1 MLWLRVCVATV
12 VLPGAA
18 QALASSNGLALTPPM
33 GWNSWNHFGC
43 DGLNEKVVEET
54 ATAMA
59 NSGMQAAGYRYIN
72 LDDCWMAP
80 SRDANGNL
88 VPDPAKFPSGMPA
101 LVSYVHNLGLKVGLY
116 EDAGTATCQGLPGSF
131 GHYQQDANIYAAW
144 GIDYIKVDWCNAD
157 GLDPQTQYTQFQQA
171 LAGAGGST
179 VFSLCDWGTATP
191 WKWAPAVGNLWRTTG
206 DIGDNWLSMVNN
218 MQANS
223 AYAESARPGAWNDPD
238 MLEVGNGGMTDTE
251 DRTHFT
257 MWAMMAAPLIA
268 GNDLTALSPA
278 SLATLTNKEVIA
290 VDQDALGAQGILL
303 WDNGGGLQ
311 VWAKPVTGGTAVA
324 LLNLSGTGSTISV
337 DWGMIGLESIQ
348 TAAVRDLWADADLGE
363 FTGGFRANVPSH
375 GVTLIMVGASGSLPL
390 QAIYEGDATANTL
403 SGQAV
408 VMQCPCLDG
417 NQVGYIGNGAA
428 NSVTVENV
436 NAPTSGRYQMN
447 IYGSVSGTRSFLV
460 SVDGGAPVQA
470 SLTVTSFS
478 LPVTSGMTVQLNS
491 GANSIEFSNSGA
503 WAPNLD
509 HIAVSSPGVAGPGFN
524 IVYPAADVTILS
536 SGQSGTASINLV
548 PSGGFTGNVAL
559 ACVLPAA
566 MTGAGCSSTGASLSG
581 TAAVAA
587 WLTITTTAP
596 TSVAMQAVRRPSGLR
611 RELPGELPPV
621 PGVALVW
628 LSFSFGRSRRKRM
641 LFHLSFWMT
650 AILAIQLT
658 ACSGGG
664 SGSGAGPCL
673 TVPNAPGSL
682 AAASITISGAQ
693 LSWTPGGAASNC
705 AVSGYTVYQNNRPI
719 ATAASA
725 SYGVAGLSA
734 STTYSFSVAAT
745 DTYGTSA
752 QSAPLNVTTA
762 SATHPTPPGTYPVK
776 VIATSGSVTQTAS
789 FNVIVQ

>member
-1 MLWLRVCVATV
+1 MHALWEKLR
-12 VLPGAA
+12 A
-18 QALASSNGLALTPPM
+18 QAPLLTDGAWGTELQARGLGSGEFPDAWNLSHPDKVAEVANAYVQAGSQVILTNTFGANRLRLYAHGLVEQVAEINRAGVEISRRAAAGRALVFASIGPTGKMLLTGETSEEELQAVFTEQANALAQAGADAL
-33 GWNSWNHFGC
+33 
-43 DGLNEKVVEET
+43 VVETMSELAEAKAAVRAAC
-54 ATAMA
+54 ATGLMVVGCMVYD
-59 NSGMQAAGYRYIN
+59 SGKN
-72 LDDCWMAP
+72 KD
-80 SRDANGNL
+80 
-88 VPDPAKFPSGMPA
+88 
-101 LVSYVHNLGLKVGLY
+101 
-116 EDAGTATCQGLPGSF
+116 
-131 GHYQQDANIYAAW
+131 
-144 GIDYIKVDWCNAD
+144 
-157 GLDPQTQYTQFQQA
+157 
-171 LAGAGGST
+171 
-179 VFSLCDWGTATP
+179 
-191 WKWAPAVGNLWRTTG
+191 RT
-206 DIGDNWLSMVNN
+206 
-218 MQANS
+218 
-223 AYAESARPGAWNDPD
+223 
-238 MLEVGNGGMTDTE
+238 MTDTE
-251 DRTHFT
+251 DRIHFT

-470 SLTVTSFS
+470 SLTGTSFS